1 MSQRRKFDKEFKM
14 KAVELLNSS
23 GKTITEIS
31 DNLGISS
38 TNLGK
43 WKKEFENSKEN
54 AFPGNGNPRDKE
66 IADLKKRNAIL
77 EMERDILKKAIA
89 IFSEQK
95 K

>member
-1 MSQRRKFDKEFKM
+1 MSQRRKFDKEFK
-14 KAVELLNSS
+14 KNAVELLKST
-23 GKTITEIS
+23 GKSVSEIS
-31 DNLGISS
+31 KDLGISP

-43 WKKEFENSKEN
+43 WKKELDESKEN